1 MEGTANAVIGRNLDG
16 RIEEMR
22 VWHEA
27 RAAARLGAA
36 VQHSWGDR
44 LLVGRWGT
52 SDQFG
57 HDTASW
63 VEHVRILRRLT
74 EGVFRNA
81 DTAGC
86 LRRELVRHAV

>member
-16 RIEEMR
+16 RIDEMR

-44 LLVGRWGT
+44 LLVGRWGQVT
-52 SDQFG
+52 NLAMIQLPGWNMSV
-57 HDTASW
+57 SS
-63 VEHVRILRRLT
+63 
-74 EGVFRNA
+74 
-81 DTAGC
+81 AG
-86 LRRELVRHAV
+86 